1 MKQLNEIKRL
11 QQLAG
16 IQEIKINNPSPIK
29 NGDKVKILVNVYYDG
44 YQAIPEYELDDMI
57 DEFELYIKKDTI
69 GTYYEDK
76 DGDGEFIDEEGNDT
90 RIEKK
95 YLKRIE

>member
-16 IQEIKINNPSPIK
+16 INEIKVNNPLPIK
-29 NGDKVKILVNVYYDG
+29 DGDKVKILVNVYYDG
-44 YQAIPEYELDDMI
+44 AQAIPEYELDNMI

-69 GTYYEDK
+69 GTYYEDE
-76 DGDGEFIDEEGNDT
+76 DGYGKFIDDEEGSDT
-90 RIEKK
+90 RIEKE
-95 YLKRIE
+95 YLKRI